1 MLINTECQ
9 YFTEQFPLSIIII
22 KTERIKEIMKC
33 LLLRK
38 WTICFFFGLL
48 LSSMLPGFQVKA
60 EETAEA
66 VLDDSGILQSGGLLQ
81 EEEALSPL
89 RVRSSGN
96 TAGARKALTNA
107 IDRIAST
114 VDLTSYQITTSEL
127 KSLLSSAVNNNPKYF
142 YYKSCS
148 YTYSP
153 SNNQAKVVTLRYSG
167 SAAAIRPQIAAYEQ
181 AVQNILGNVQSSW
194 SSFEKAMYVNDYLAL
209 NCRYDSTYS
218 KYSAYNALVEGTAV
232 CQGYGLAYQE
242 LMGRLNI
249 PCQLVSSD
257 PLNHAW
263 NLIQINGSWYHVDV
277 TWNDPVSDR
286 PGRARHL
293 YLLKSTGWFQSTGKH
308 IQNGKTDYVYSNG
321 ATDASASS
329 QVYDNYFWN
338 DIDSPFG
345 YYNGSWYT
353 NNGNVLY
360 RYQFNSTGMTGS
372 SILKALNQRWPVF
385 NGSGTWGGTYGGCI
399 VYGSKLYY
407 ASPTSIQ
414 VLDLTNPAAA
424 EKTVFTLPSDQQNR
438 GYIYG
443 FHIDSDGKLFYGL
456 SDSPNTAP
464 VTYSQPLHTHT
475 YGSWTVTKAATCTE
489 NGQRQQA
496 CTDCGTVK
504 TESIA
509 ATGHLY
515 GDWKITKAATC
526 TENGQRQQVCSNCKT
541 AKTESI
547 AATGHLH
554 QKTTTTAATFKK
566 TGKTVVTC
574 QDCNTVLK
582 SKTIAKIKCK
592 KGKTYTVGNYKYK
605 IVSAKTNGKGTVS
618 FVGLA
623 KNVKKV
629 TIGDTVKILGVK
641 FKIVQIGDKALKNKT
656 SVTSVTIGKNV
667 TSIGKEAFYGTKKL
681 KTITIKSTRITKVG
695 SNAFK
700 KVYSKAKIKVPKTK
714 LKKYKT
720 LMKSKGQKST
730 VKIAGN

>member
-1 MLINTECQ
+1 
-9 YFTEQFPLSIIII
+9 
-22 KTERIKEIMKC
+22 
-33 LLLRK
+33 
-38 WTICFFFGLL
+38 
-48 LSSMLPGFQVKA
+48 
-60 EETAEA
+60 
-66 VLDDSGILQSGGLLQ
+66 
-81 EEEALSPL
+81 
-89 RVRSSGN
+89 
-96 TAGARKALTNA
+96 
-107 IDRIAST
+107 
-114 VDLTSYQITTSEL
+114 
-127 KSLLSSAVNNNPKYF
+127 
-142 YYKSCS
+142 
-148 YTYSP
+148 
-153 SNNQAKVVTLRYSG
+153 
-167 SAAAIRPQIAAYEQ
+167 
-181 AVQNILGNVQSSW
+181 
-194 SSFEKAMYVNDYLAL
+194 
-209 NCRYDSTYS
+209 
-218 KYSAYNALVEGTAV
+218 
-232 CQGYGLAYQE
+232 
-242 LMGRLNI
+242 MGRLNI

-286 PGRARHL
+286 PGRARHF

-329 QVYDNYFWN
+329 QFYDNYFWN

-353 NNGNVLY
+353 NNSNVLW

-414 VLDLTNPAAA
+414 VLDLTNQAAA
-424 EKTVFTLPSDQQNR
+424 EKTVFTLPSDQQSR

-443 FHIDSDGKLFYGL
+443 FHIDSDGNLCYGL
-456 SDSPNTAP
+456 SDSPNAAP
-464 VTYSQPLHTHT
+464 VTYSQQLHTHT
-475 YGSWTVTKAATCTE
+475 YGPWNVIKAATCTKE
-489 NGQRQQA
+489 GRRQRA
-496 CTDCGTVK
+496 CTDCGTAN
-504 TESIA
+504 TEP
-509 ATGHLY
+509 
-515 GDWKITKAATC
+515 
-526 TENGQRQQVCSNCKT
+526 
-541 AKTESI
+541 I

-574 QDCNTVLK
+574 QDCNTILK

-641 FKIVQIGDKALKNKT
+641 FKIVQIGDKALKNQT

-730 VKIAGN
+730 VKIAGS